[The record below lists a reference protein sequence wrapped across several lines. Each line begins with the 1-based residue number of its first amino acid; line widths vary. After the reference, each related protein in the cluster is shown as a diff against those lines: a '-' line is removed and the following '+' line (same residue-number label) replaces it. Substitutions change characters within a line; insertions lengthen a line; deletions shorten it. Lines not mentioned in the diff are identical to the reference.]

1 MVQCLRGLNE
11 LKLSINI
18 EDSTYLIHSVWRTAL
33 GRLAKIHSFISA
45 VNFPGRA
52 PALWIR
58 IRQKNTYRVQFD
70 NEALPDREC
79 DKINCGKVQF
89 KALENDLNPSGY
101 RIAISVYDI
110 LDNLSLYF
118 SIINEVQ
125 PMPHDWTWL
134 DALSGPIDEDFV
146 RAAEDQP
153 ATQFRTGSYML
164 AAWEDPSA
172 ATTVLRG
179 GTIVKP

>member
-1 MVQCLRGLNE
+1 
-11 LKLSINI
+11 
-18 EDSTYLIHSVWRTAL
+18 
-33 GRLAKIHSFISA
+33 
-45 VNFPGRA
+45 
-52 PALWIR
+52 
-58 IRQKNTYRVQFD
+58 VQFD

-89 KALENDLNPSGY
+89 KALENVLNPSGY

-118 SIINEVQ
+118 SIINEMQ

-146 RAAEDQP
+146 HAADDQP
-153 ATQFRTGSYML
+153 ATQDRQELDQLFG
-164 AAWEDPSA
+164 
-172 ATTVLRG
+172 
-179 GTIVKP
+179 